1 MEGDDL
7 YLELLMNTKLVK
19 PLNTFKSKV
28 DTTLLDKSYQIFL
41 QNILQNELIMHNYN
55 EFNEYFKDQLL
66 LIINNFKLVETT
78 NSKIKIKTE

>member
-7 YLELLMNTKLVK
+7 YLELLMNTKVVK
-19 PLNTFKSKV
+19 ALNTFKSKV

-66 LIINNFKLVETT
+66 LIINKFKLVETT
-78 NSKIKIKTE
+78 KSKIKIKTE